1 MFYITELATGS
12 SCAFQSYGELLRS
25 QTGCWGSHGW
35 APPGRFRHGS
45 PATYF
50 FPQNVDEHDDK
61 LILQCWMPYLIERF
75 TELFVAGAL
84 AVLFTAS
91 MRDRV
96 RFLYSSPII
105 FNEQYLCLCRRYA
118 LSRDYWLQFC
128 SVMRCPTS
136 ILTVMR
142 HHYEA
147 VVLVIWS
154 YKT

>member
-1 MFYITELATGS
+1 
-12 SCAFQSYGELLRS
+12 
-25 QTGCWGSHGW
+25 
-35 APPGRFRHGS
+35 
-45 PATYF
+45 
-50 FPQNVDEHDDK
+50 
-61 LILQCWMPYLIERF
+61 MPYLIERF

-105 FNEQYLCLCRRYA
+105 FNEQYLCFCRRYA

-147 VVLVIWS
+147 VVLVI
-154 YKT
+154 

>member
-1 MFYITELATGS
+1 
-12 SCAFQSYGELLRS
+12 
-25 QTGCWGSHGW
+25 
-35 APPGRFRHGS
+35 
-45 PATYF
+45 
-50 FPQNVDEHDDK
+50 
-61 LILQCWMPYLIERF
+61 MPYLIERF

-147 VVLVIWS
+147 VVLVI
-154 YKT
+154 